1 MRSLIFIIIFTAL
14 VFVGYFIL
22 FKEES
27 NHVLNSSEYKNNYK
41 NIVQVEKTK
50 YVTRKEYLSVE
61 KLKKENKY
69 NYTVYDLNDCSDYIY
84 KNYDIGQLTKFYNT
98 NTDNKLVYCRN
109 KLISNDYNLFYN
121 FNNILLINTETK
133 IKEEKETLWNKKS
146 LEYNINFHNKSKTEI
161 TDKDTNV
168 VLLIRS
174 YKRPE
179 YLKQCLDSL
188 KEVDL
193 DFFYQK
199 IILDD
204 NSQDDKLIPL
214 YDEFIRLGFK
224 IKVNLENEK
233 QNSFVSC
240 LGLVSVKNKY
250 ILYLDN
256 DMIVKKDIHLQLL
269 DAYCRIKTELSLEDN
284 KILLS
289 AFDCNESRHKIIKNY
304 KDYNEKKTIGGA
316 NLFFHISLINKFQK
330 WWLMRKDWGICENL
344 IKEKGRIFT
353 TKKSYAQHIGAT
365 GSNSKNLKYDTA
377 KNF

>member
-50 YVTRKEYLSVE
+50 YVTKKEYLSVE

-69 NYTVYDLNDCSDYIY
+69 NYIVYDLNDCSDYIY
-84 KNYDIGQLTKFYNT
+84 KNYDIGQLTKFYNMD
-98 NTDNKLVYCRN
+98 TDNKLLYCRN
-109 KLISNDYNLFYN
+109 KLISNDYNMFYN

-146 LEYNINFHNKSKTEI
+146 LEYNINFLKKSETG
-161 TDKDTNV
+161 DKDTNV

-188 KEVDL
+188 KKMDL

-240 LGLVSVKNKY
+240 LGLVSNKNKY
-250 ILYLDN
+250 VLYLDN

-269 DAYCRIKTELSLEDN
+269 ETYLKIKTEISLEDN

-289 AFDCNESRHKIIKNY
+289 AFDYNEDRHKIIKNY
-304 KDYNEKKTIGGA
+304 EDYNEKKTIGGA